1 MLGMVLGGIIGV
13 LFTFLGLALVTGWVV
28 VPTGNDPMV
37 RIFGGL
43 MSFYGIYRIYRVYLK
58 YQENEYR
65 NRNWIVHNV
74 TH

>member
-13 LFTFLGLALVTGWVV
+13 LFSYLGLALVVGWVE
-28 VPTGNDPMV
+28 VPTGNDSMV

-58 YQENEYR
+58 YQEYQR
-65 NRNWIVHNV
+65 R
-74 TH
+74 